1 MKVLVTGATGF
12 IGRHIIGRLR
22 EAGFDVR
29 IASRLRQPF
38 ADADDTIALPGAD
51 APDDAF
57 QVLLRDVTHVVHC
70 AALNND
76 RRASDADYMTI
87 NATLTGRLAQAA
99 ATGISGRFVY
109 LSSIRAAV
117 GPGFSGIIDE
127 ATPAV
132 AQDAYGRSK
141 REGEIRVLAAF
152 AAAGRADATAMRLP
166 PVYGEGM
173 KGNIKALMRLAD
185 TALPLPSGAL
195 TGVRSLISADAVANA
210 ALHVLTMPT
219 PLRAVYVAS
228 DSLPVAM
235 SEIVIAFR
243 QGFGR
248 PPRLFPISPL
258 PLRLAASLLGKQA
271 SWQSLTASQ
280 ICDASLLVSEGWT
293 PEADT
298 RGRLRELARKA

>member
-1 MKVLVTGATGF
+1 M
-12 IGRHIIGRLR
+12 
-22 EAGFDVR
+22 
-29 IASRLRQPF
+29 
-38 ADADDTIALPGAD
+38 
-51 APDDAF
+51 
-57 QVLLRDVTHVVHC
+57 
-70 AALNND
+70 
-76 RRASDADYMTI
+76 
-87 NATLTGRLAQAA
+87 
-99 ATGISGRFVY
+99 
-109 LSSIRAAV
+109 
-117 GPGFSGIIDE
+117 
-127 ATPAV
+127 
-132 AQDAYGRSK
+132 
-141 REGEIRVLAAF
+141 LAAF
-152 AAAGRADATAMRLP
+152 ATAGRDGAMALRLP

-271 SWQSLTASQ
+271 SWQALTASQ
-280 ICDASLLVSEGWT
+280 VCDASLLVSEGWT

-298 RGRLRELARKA
+298 LGRLRQLARKA